1 MTAWQPEQEAI
12 SIQIPHMCQRCPTG
26 ACLAKG
32 YTTYRSPEG
41 ADGGVDIL
49 AAVGELGWVEEQGA
63 EGAAQKALGSL

>member
-26 ACLAKG
+26 ACPAEG

-41 ADGGVDIL
+41 ADGGVNIL
-49 AAVGELGWVEEQGA
+49 AAVGELG
-63 EGAAQKALGSL
+63 